1 MYPILSQTSRSGRSG
16 ISDSDKLRSFRHHSQ
31 IQSLIPCIGT
41 YAKKVKHLQSG
52 LTSQKYSNPHPL
64 RPSQMFQHL
73 FEHLSRSV
81 QTFDIGSLKYVL
93 G

>member
-1 MYPILSQTSRSGRSG
+1 MYPILFQTSRFDRSG
-16 ISDSDKLRSFRHHSQ
+16 ISGSDKLRSFRHHSQ

-41 YAKKVKHLQSG
+41 YAEKVKNLQSG

-64 RPSQMFQHL
+64 HPSQMFQHL
-73 FEHLSRSV
+73 FEHLSQSV
-81 QTFDIGSLKYVL
+81 QTFDIRSLKYVL